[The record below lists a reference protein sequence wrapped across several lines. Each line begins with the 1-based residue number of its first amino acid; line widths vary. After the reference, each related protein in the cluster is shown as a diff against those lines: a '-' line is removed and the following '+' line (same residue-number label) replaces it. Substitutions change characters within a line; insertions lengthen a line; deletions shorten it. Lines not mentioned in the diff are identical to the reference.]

1 MKVFRPF
8 IKRIGVFRQTA
19 ALLLRQRQ
27 RQQEEQVV
35 IKLPS

>member
-8 IKRIGVFRQTA
+8 IKRIGVFQQTA
-19 ALLLRQRQ
+19 AHLLRQRQ
-27 RQQEEQVV
+27 QKEQVV